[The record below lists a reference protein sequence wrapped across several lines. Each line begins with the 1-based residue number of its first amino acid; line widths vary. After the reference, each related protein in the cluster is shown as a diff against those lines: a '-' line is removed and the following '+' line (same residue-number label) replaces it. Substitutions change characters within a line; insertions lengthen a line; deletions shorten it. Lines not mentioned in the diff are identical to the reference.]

1 MDFILTA
8 IDQLTKGIFMDNINV
23 DQLHDL
29 LPDLGDNDLILD
41 VRSKDEFDEGHIKGA
56 RNMPHEEVRL
66 IADELSSHTKV
77 YVHCKMGGR
86 AKAAA
91 EDLVGSG
98 LANIVCVSKGG
109 MHRWA
114 EMGWP
119 VEK

>member
-1 MDFILTA
+1 ME
-8 IDQLTKGIFMDNINV
+8 NISV

-41 VRSKDEFDEGHIKGA
+41 VRTKEEFDDGHIKGA
-56 RNMPHEEVRL
+56 RNVPHEEVRL
-66 IADELSSHTKV
+66 IADELSNHSKI
-77 YVHCKMGGR
+77 YIHCKMGGR

-91 EDLVGSG
+91 DDLASSG
-98 LANIVCVSKGG
+98 LTNIVCVNKEG
-109 MHRWA
+109 MHRWM